1 MLSVFDM
8 FKIGIGPSSS
18 HTVGPMV
25 AAKRFADALLAHPD
39 RARIAH
45 VTVDLYGSLA
55 LTGKGHGTVEAILNG
70 LEGKVPKTVDPSTVV
85 PRAQALMQDG
95 ATLLLGGEQPVPFHG
110 RRDVVLHMHEFLPK
124 HANGM
129 RCRARDGEGRVITD
143 ETYYSVGGGFIVSD
157 AEFGLAAGERA
168 VPPYPFANAQEL
180 MAHCEREGKT
190 IAQIVMTN
198 ELTWQDEAAVRAGLL
213 EIAAVMKSCVE
224 SGCRHEGD
232 LPGGYGV
239 KRRAPAIFRRIVSL
253 QLAGRTDVML
263 WPMLYAIAV
272 SEENAAGGRIV
283 TAPTNGAAGII
294 PSVLQYYRNFHPQA
308 NDQGIV
314 DFLLTAAAV
323 GMLYKMNASISGAE
337 VGCQGE
343 VGVACSMAAA
353 GYCAVSGGNLAQV
366 ENAAEI
372 AMEHH
377 LGLTC
382 DPVGGL
388 VQIPCVERNGVAA
401 EKAIKCAQ
409 LAIIEDGR
417 HKISL
422 DQVID
427 TMYRTGMDM
436 QNKYKETSLG
446 GLALTVGIPAC

>member
-25 AAKRFADALLAHPD
+25 AARRFAGQLTTEGLAG
-39 RARIAH
+39 RAGRI
-45 VTVDLYGSLA
+45 VVDLYGSLA
-55 LTGKGHGTVEAILNG
+55 LTGKGHGTVEATLNG
-70 LEGKVPKTVDPSTVV
+70 LEGRAPRTVDPAIIV
-85 PRAQALMQDG
+85 PRARALMQPD
-95 ATLLLGGEQPVPFHG
+95 ATLMLDGRQPVPFDG
-110 RRDVVLHMHEFLPK
+110 RRDVVLHMHEFLPR

-129 RCRARDGEGRVITD
+129 RLSAFDDQGGLLAREV
-143 ETYYSVGGGFIVSD
+143 YYSVGGGFIVSD
-157 AEFGLAAGERA
+157 AEFGQAAA
-168 VPPYPFANAQEL
+168 TAADVPYPFASAAEL
-180 MAHCEREGKT
+180 MAHCQREGRT
-190 IAQIVMTN
+190 IADIVMAN
-198 ELTWQDEAAVRAGLL
+198 ETSWRSEAEVRAGLF
-213 EIAAVMKSCVE
+213 EIAAVMKDCIE
-224 SGCRHEGD
+224 SGCRQEGD

-239 KRRAPAIFRRIVSL
+239 KRRAPAIFRRMVSL

-272 SEENAAGGRIV
+272 SEENANGGRIV

-294 PSVLQYYRNFHPQA
+294 PSVLQYYRNFHPRA
-308 NDQGIV
+308 GDEGV
-314 DFLLTAAAV
+314 VEFLLTAAAV

-343 VGVACSMAAA
+343 VGVACSMASAA
-353 GYCAVSGGNLAQV
+353 YCAVSGGNLAQV

-409 LAIIEDGR
+409 LAILEDGQ
-417 HKISL
+417 HKVSL
-422 DQVID
+422 DQVIE

-446 GLALTVGIPAC
+446 GLALTVGVPAC

>member
-18 HTVGPMV
+18 HTVGPML
-25 AAKRFADALLAHPD
+25 AAKRFADSLLDHPD

-45 VTVDLYGSLA
+45 VTIDLYGSLA
-55 LTGKGHGTVEAILNG
+55 LTGKGHGTVEAMLNG
-70 LEGKVPKTVDPSTVV
+70 LEGKEPKTVDPASVV
-85 PRAQALMQDG
+85 PRAQALMQEG
-95 ATLLLGGEQPVPFHG
+95 ATLLLGGRLPVPFHG
-110 RRDVVLHMHEFLPK
+110 RRDVLLHMHAFLPK
-124 HANGM
+124 HANGL
-129 RCRARDGEGRVITD
+129 RCRARSEDGVLIA
-143 ETYYSVGGGFIVSD
+143 ETVFYSIGGGFIVTD
-157 AEFGLAAGERA
+157 DEFGQPSSERA
-168 VPPYPFANAQEL
+168 APPYPFANAQEL
-180 MAHCEREGKT
+180 MAHCERERKS
-190 IAQIVMTN
+190 IAQIVMAN
-198 ELTWQDEAAVRAGLL
+198 EMTWLDEAAIRDGLL
-213 EIAAVMKSCVE
+213 EIAAVMKDCVE

-294 PSVLQYYRNFHPQA
+294 PSVLQYYRNFHPRA
-308 NDQGIV
+308 DDQGIV

-422 DQVID
+422 DQVIE

-446 GLALTVGIPAC
+446 GLALTVGVPAC